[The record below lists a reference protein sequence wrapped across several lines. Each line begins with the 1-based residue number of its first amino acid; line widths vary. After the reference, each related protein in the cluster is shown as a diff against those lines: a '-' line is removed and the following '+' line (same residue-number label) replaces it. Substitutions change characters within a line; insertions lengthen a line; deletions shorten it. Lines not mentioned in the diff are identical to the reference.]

1 MSEILNLQSKILNN
15 TVDAL
20 KDKLESSFIVFEND
34 LNGQSKTPIHKIR
47 QQAFK
52 VFEEKG
58 FPTKRDEEWKYT
70 NLKPILKHDYRL
82 FHKDENAVDFKEVKK
97 YFLSDVD
104 SYKLV
109 FVDGIFSSWLSETTH
124 DKFDICTFGSMLT
137 KYPDV
142 AEKYFNK
149 ALPKDEAL
157 AAINTAFAKEGA
169 FIRIKKNQTVEKPVQ
184 VIYFTTSY
192 EHEVML
198 QPRNLIV
205 VEENAE
211 VSIVERHQ
219 SLSESAVLTNSATEI
234 FAKKNS
240 RLHYYKIQNDNL
252 NASLIDNTSIKQKA
266 GSQVHIGTYA
276 FGNKFIRNNLNVYL
290 EEEHT
295 ETFMD
300 GISVIGE
307 GQFVDHHTL
316 ADHQQP
322 NCHSN
327 EMYKGIYDGNAK
339 GVFNGKVMVH
349 PHAQKT
355 NAFQQN
361 NNILLTDK
369 ASVDTK
375 PQLEIYADDVQCSH
389 GCTIGQLDED
399 AMFYMQARGIPE
411 KEAKALL
418 LYAFANDGL
427 RSVKIPELRKKLNK
441 QIASKLAVDLDFE
454 L

>member
-1 MSEILNLQSKILNN
+1 MQI
-15 TVDAL
+15 
-20 KDKLESSFIVFEND
+20 
-34 LNGQSKTPIHKIR
+34 
-47 QQAFK
+47 
-52 VFEEKG
+52 
-58 FPTKRDEEWKYT
+58 
-70 NLKPILKHDYRL
+70 
-82 FHKDENAVDFKEVKK
+82 
-97 YFLSDVD
+97 
-104 SYKLV
+104 
-109 FVDGIFSSWLSETTH
+109 IF
-124 DKFDICTFGSMLT
+124 
-137 KYPDV
+137 
-142 AEKYFNK
+142 
-149 ALPKDEAL
+149 
-157 AAINTAFAKEGA
+157 
-169 FIRIKKNQTVEKPVQ
+169 
-184 VIYFTTSY
+184 FTTSY

-211 VSIVERHQ
+211 VTIVERHQ
-219 SLSESAVLTNSATEI
+219 SLSENAVLTNSATEI
-234 FAKKNS
+234 FAEKNS
-240 RLHYYKIQNDNL
+240 RLHYYKVQNDSL
-252 NASLIDNTSIKQKA
+252 NASLIDNTSVKQYK
-266 GSQVHIGTYA
+266 GSQVNIGTFA
-276 FGNKFIRNNLNVYL
+276 FGNKFVRNNLNIYL
-290 EEEHT
+290 EEENT

-300 GISVIGE
+300 GVTIIGD
-307 GQFVDHHTL
+307 GQLVDHHTL
-316 ADHQQP
+316 ADHKVP
-322 NCHSN
+322 NCNSS
-327 EMYKGIYDGNAK
+327 ELYKGIYDGNAK

-427 RSVKIPELRKKLNK
+427 RNVKIPELRKKLNK
-441 QIASKLAVDLDFE
+441 QIASKLKVDLDFE